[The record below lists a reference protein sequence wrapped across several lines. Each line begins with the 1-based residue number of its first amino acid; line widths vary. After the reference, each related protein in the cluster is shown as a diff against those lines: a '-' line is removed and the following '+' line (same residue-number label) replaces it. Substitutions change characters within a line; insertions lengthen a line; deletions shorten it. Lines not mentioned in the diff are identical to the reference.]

1 MASSTFI
8 RKLASPHRSLQ
19 IALIAL
25 VVARGA
31 AFGQIAL
38 RLSSASAA
46 PGSTVTLNVS
56 LSSSSGSAPAGLQWT
71 FNYPTAMVQTVSAQ
85 AGPAAVSAGKSISCA
100 DAPGAYQCLIWGMN
114 TSPIPDG
121 IIATITLGVSGAA
134 SGSAALPLDN
144 AVGASAAGASIPA
157 TATGGTLT
165 ILASAN
171 AVNSVACSPA
181 SLVTPAAATCTV
193 SLKSAVSSAT
203 SVALSLGANSAPL
216 TIPASVSVA
225 AGSASGTFSAQAG
238 AVGTAGTAIIVAS
251 FAGSSASFSLAL
263 SPAASSTL
271 TLSCS
276 PVTVATPGSATC
288 TVTIPSA
295 APTGGTAIAVSLAS
309 AATGITLPSSVT
321 VPSGSKTVNFQV
333 QAAPLAAAVNASVRA
348 TLSGNTQSASLNFQ
362 AMTGLRVNAGGPA
375 YTDGLG
381 RVWTADNG
389 ATGGT
394 PYSVTSAISGTT
406 TAALYQTERYG
417 TFQYQF
423 AVPNGSYMVNLKF
436 AELYFAATGQRRF
449 NVAINGNAVLT
460 NFDVVAAAGGGLKAV
475 DKAFPVAVTNGQIA
489 IQFIPVL
496 STPTVNAIE
505 IVPQSGVGVS
515 VTPGNVSLGA
525 AQAQQFTAT
534 VTGNANTGV
543 KWSISPLVGAIS
555 GTGLYTAPASV
566 TQPQTVTVTATSTAD
581 MVTSGAATIKLA
593 ASGSL
598 RINAGGPAYT
608 DSSARLWNA
617 DSGFTGGDVYSSS
630 SVISGASAPALYQTE
645 RFGAF
650 QYQFAV
656 SNGTY
661 TVNLKFAELFF
672 TSAGQRQFNV
682 AINGTQV
689 LNNFDVVAAAGGGL
703 KAIDKPFPVVVTNGQ
718 IAIDF
723 VPVISTPTVNAIEI
737 VPVTIDP
744 VSVTLTG
751 SRTQQFTAAVSG
763 FANTAVTWSLNPPVG
778 NVSSTGVYSAPAT
791 IPNNQTVM
799 VTATSVADPTSSA
812 SATVNLLG
820 STGIRVN
827 AGGPNYDDPL
837 GRLWSADNGSSTG
850 STYSVT
856 SAISGTS
863 TPALYQTER
872 YGTFQYQFALP
883 DGDYTVNLKFAE
895 LYFTSTGQRQFN
907 VKINGNQV
915 LTNFDVVAAA
925 GGGLKA
931 VDKSFP
937 VTVAGDQL
945 SIQFIPVL
953 STPTVNAIEIL
964 PQSGTSVSVSPATV
978 ALGPSQTQ
986 QFTATAGSQT
996 PTVNWSIYPAL
1007 GTISA
1012 SGLYTAP
1019 ATITQE
1025 QTVTVTDLNSSAAA
1039 SISLTPGGS
1048 FRINAGGPAY
1058 TDSQGQQWSAD
1069 KGSIGGSVYSV
1080 TSAILGTTTPALYQ
1094 TERYGT
1100 FQYQLTVPNGD
1111 YTVKLKF
1118 AELYFTVPAQRMF
1131 HVKINGAQVL
1141 TNFDVV
1147 AAAGGGLKAVD
1158 KAFPVTVTNSQ
1169 IVIELV
1175 PVLSTPTLNAIE
1187 IFQ

>member
-1 MASSTFI
+1 MACSTLI

-25 VVARGA
+25 LAAHGA

-38 RLSSASAA
+38 GLSSASAA

-56 LSSSSGSAPAGLQWT
+56 LSSAAGSAPAGLQWT
-71 FNYPTAMVQTVSAQ
+71 FTYSDALVATVSAQ
-85 AGPAAVSAGKSISCA
+85 AGPAAVSAGKSISCSG
-100 DAPGAYQCLIWGMN
+100 APGAYQCLIWGMN
-114 TSPIPDG
+114 TSPIPNG
-121 IIATITLGVSGAA
+121 VVATITLGVSGAA
-134 SGSAALPLDN
+134 SGTAALQLDS
-144 AVGASAAGASIPA
+144 AVGASAAGSSVPA
-157 TATGGTLT
+157 TATGGALT
-165 ILASAN
+165 ILSSAN
-171 AVNSVACSPA
+171 TLNSVACSPA
-181 SLVTPAAATCTV
+181 SLVTPATATCTV
-193 SLKSAVSSAT
+193 TLKSAVWSAT
-203 SVALSLGANSAPL
+203 SVDLSLGANSAPL
-216 TIPASVSVA
+216 TIPASVSIA
-225 AGSASGTFSAQAG
+225 AGSASGTFSAQA
-238 AVGTAGTAIIVAS
+238 ASVSTAATGIIVAS
-251 FAGSSASFSLAL
+251 FGGGSASFSLAL
-263 SPAASSTL
+263 APPSSPL

-288 TVTIPSA
+288 TVTILSA

-309 AATGITLPSSVT
+309 ATPGITLPSSVT
-321 VPSGSKTVNFQV
+321 VPAGSKTVNFQV
-333 QAAPLAAAVNASVRA
+333 QAAALAAAVSNSVKA
-348 TLSGNTQSASLNFQ
+348 TLNGNTQSASLNFQ

-406 TAALYQTERYG
+406 TPALYQTERYG

-423 AVPNGSYMVNLKF
+423 AVPNGSYTVNLKF
-436 AELYFAATGQRRF
+436 AELYFTATGQRRF
-449 NVAINGNAVLT
+449 NVAINGNTVLT

-475 DKAFPVAVTNGQIA
+475 DKAFPVGVTNGQIA

-555 GTGLYTAPASV
+555 GTGLYTAPANV

-581 MVTSGAATIKLA
+581 MVTSGAATIKLG

-617 DSGFTGGDVYSSS
+617 DIGFTGGDVYSSS
-630 SVISGASAPALYQTE
+630 SVISGTSTPALYQTE

-650 QYQFAV
+650 QYQLAV

-661 TVNLKFAELFF
+661 TVNLKFAELYFN
-672 TSAGQRQFNV
+672 SAGQRQFTV

-689 LNNFDVVAAAGGGL
+689 LENFDVVASAGGGL

-723 VPVISTPTVNAIEI
+723 VAVISTPTVNAIEI

-751 SRTQQFTAAVSG
+751 SQTQQFTAAVSG
-763 FANTAVTWSLNPPVG
+763 FADTAVTWSLSSPVG
-778 NVSSTGVYSAPAT
+778 NLSSTGVYTAPAT
-791 IPNNQTVM
+791 ILNNQTVL

-812 SATVNLLG
+812 SAAVNLLG

-827 AGGPNYDDPL
+827 AGGPNYTDPL

-863 TPALYQTER
+863 TPTLYQTER
-872 YGTFQYQFALP
+872 YGTFQYQFAVP
-883 DGDYTVNLKFAE
+883 DGDYAVNLKFAE
-895 LYFTSTGQRQFN
+895 LYFTATGQRQFN
-907 VKINGNQV
+907 VKINGKKV

-931 VDKSFP
+931 VDRSFP
-937 VTVAGDQL
+937 VTVAGGQL
-945 SIQFIPVL
+945 TIQFIPVV

-964 PQSGTSVSVSPATV
+964 PQTGTSVSLSPATV

-1019 ATITQE
+1019 PTITQE
-1025 QTVTVTDLNSSAAA
+1025 QTVTVTDLNSSTSA
-1039 SISLTPGGS
+1039 SISLTPAGS
-1048 FRINAGGPAY
+1048 FRINAGGPDY
-1058 TDSQGQQWSAD
+1058 TDSQGQLWSAD
-1069 KGSIGGSVYSV
+1069 KAWIGGSVYSV
-1080 TSAILGTTTPALYQ
+1080 TSPIVGTTTPALYQ

-1118 AELYFTVPAQRMF
+1118 AELYFTVPAQRLF
-1131 HVKINGAQVL
+1131 HVKINGTQVL

-1147 AAAGGGLKAVD
+1147 AAAGRGLKAVD
-1158 KAFPVTVTNSQ
+1158 KTFPVTVSDSQ
-1169 IVIELV
+1169 ILIELI